1 MERIDVEKNSTIVIG
16 CSSGPDSM
24 ALFDMLLKKREE
36 YNLKLICAHVNH
48 NLRTQSK
55 EEAIFMKAFCKEN
68 DVLFEYLLID
78 NYGDDNFHNEA
89 RNIRYNYYES
99 LIKKYKANYL
109 MTGHHADDLI
119 ETILM
124 RISRGSS
131 LKGYSGFQKE
141 VEKDGYKIVR
151 PLIDMTK
158 EDLLE
163 YNREN
168 KVQYFIDSSNEKMKY
183 TRNRY
188 RANVLPFLKSEDPN
202 IHLKYLKFSEDLDRA
217 YQIVERE
224 KQKVLKKVTKEGK
237 IIIDLFKQV
246 DPYFQKE
253 ILYSL
258 INKFYEDDLIL
269 ITDHHIDLIMKM
281 LESKKANSYVDLPN
295 DVIARKE
302 YNLLEINRKNDEVFN
317 YEIEYNKYVELPNGK
332 VIKEGFDEGNSND
345 ICRLCSKEINLP
357 LIIRNRRI
365 GDKMKVKGLNG
376 SKKIKDIFIDKK
388 INSKDRD
395 LWPVVVDSTNNVVWL
410 PGLKKSKYDKKK
422 DEEYDIILK
431 YE

>member
-55 EEAIFMKAFCKEN
+55 EEAIFMKAFCKEK

-89 RNIRYNYYES
+89 RNIRYNFFEEVV
-99 LIKKYKANYL
+99 KKYNADYL
-109 MTGHHADDLI
+109 MTAHHGDDLI

-258 INKFYEDDLIL
+258 INKFYEDDSLERIL
-269 ITDHHIDLIMKM
+269 
-281 LESKKANSYVDLPN
+281 A
-295 DVIARKE
+295 
-302 YNLLEINRKNDEVFN
+302 
-317 YEIEYNKYVELPNGK
+317 
-332 VIKEGFDEGNSND
+332 
-345 ICRLCSKEINLP
+345 
-357 LIIRNRRI
+357 
-365 GDKMKVKGLNG
+365 
-376 SKKIKDIFIDKK
+376 
-388 INSKDRD
+388 
-395 LWPVVVDSTNNVVWL
+395 DS
-410 PGLKKSKYDKKK
+410 YDKCH
-422 DEEYDIILK
+422 ILN
-431 YE
+431 EF

>member
-1 MERIDVEKNSTIVIG
+1 MERIDVEKKSTIVIG

-89 RNIRYNYYES
+89 RNIRYNFFEEVV
-99 LIKKYKANYL
+99 KKYNADYL
-109 MTGHHADDLI
+109 MTAHHGDDLI

-332 VIKEGFDEGNSND
+332 VIKKGFDEGNSND

-388 INSKDRD
+388 INSKERD